1 MTVSA
6 LPGLLRVIVAVPLL
20 PTFTLLKF
28 TLVGLIVNLG
38 CGCAVATPPSAS
50 VIGEFGAL
58 LAMVMLPLAL
68 PTVVGANFAV
78 KEVPCPAF
86 NVTGVAKPLM
96 LKPVPEA
103 LADETTTLAVPMF
116 VKVTATDAL
125 APLTRLPKL
134 ILAGLALSCPR
145 VPKAVRG
152 MVIDGSDASLVIT
165 IVPEKIPVFVGANCA
180 VKVAFC
186 PAAIVLGVANPV
198 IAKPNPPALAEDIV
212 TLEFPVFESVMG

>member
-1 MTVSA
+1 M
-6 LPGLLRVIVAVPLL
+6 VAAPLL

-38 CGCAVATPPSAS
+38 CGCAVATPPSAT

-58 LAMVMLPLAL
+58 LRMVMLPLAL
-68 PTVVGANFAV
+68 PTAVGANFAV
-78 KEVPCPAF
+78 NDVPCPAIS
-86 NVTGVAKPLM
+86 VTGVAKPLM

-103 LADETTTLAVPMF
+103 LADETTTFAVPVF
-116 VKVTATDAL
+116 VKVTGTDAL

-134 ILAGLALSCPR
+134 MLAGLGVSCPR
-145 VPKAVRG
+145 VPMAVRG
-152 MVIDGSDASLVIT
+152 IDIDGSDASLVIT

-186 PAAIVLGVANPV
+186 PAAMVLGVANPV
-198 IAKPNPPALAEDIV
+198 IAKSNPPTLAEEIFR
-212 TLEFPVFESVMG
+212 LEFPAFESVMS